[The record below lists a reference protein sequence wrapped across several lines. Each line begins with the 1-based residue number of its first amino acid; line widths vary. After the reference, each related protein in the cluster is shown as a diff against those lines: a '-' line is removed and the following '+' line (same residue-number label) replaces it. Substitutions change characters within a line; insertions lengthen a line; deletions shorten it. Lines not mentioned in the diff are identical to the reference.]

1 MNRLL
6 KKTVLQAVIGF
17 VLGIFVGIGFL
28 FIGDGMDYTQ
38 HGPGLFALYLLLSGA
53 LGAVGVGGTTIYS
66 LEDWSLLR
74 CTAVHCALTLSAYC
88 AVGGT
93 LGWLDLSS
101 PESLIM
107 LLLYG
112 IAYLIIWLIM
122 YLIYQRKIHQINEAL
137 KKWKEHSPG
146 D

>member
-6 KKTVLQAVIGF
+6 KKTVLQAAIGF

-28 FIGDGMDYTQ
+28 FIGDGTDYTQ

-137 KKWKEHSPG
+137 KKWREHSPG